1 MTSLL
6 NSGTVSIG
14 DKVYIPE
21 LGVIA
26 EVSELHKDVKNY
38 ITKVKL
44 VKEDGTVEIIEVA
57 NLVVE
62 GVILLRKIVFSE
74 VVKAAWSWFSNL
86 FRKKQPSV

>member
-1 MTSLL
+1 MSKKPTMTSLL

-38 ITKVKL
+38 KITLPK
-44 VKEDGTVEIIEVA
+44 
-57 NLVVE
+57 
-62 GVILLRKIVFSE
+62 
-74 VVKAAWSWFSNL
+74 SNW
-86 FRKKQPSV
+86 